1 MLVWSEIG
9 LFYRTLLAYYSYY
22 YYAVL
27 INFQKSYS
35 ISKTF
40 LLLESLSY
48 IVFVPNAPSGW
59 SHGQKKNSSGESKKF
74 SLMQYKLRDWGAS
87 KVGQLLRPLSTSYS
101 ECSEAGAEQKMLSKA
116 RITHNVWH
124 RRCRRGFWLSWQ
136 NKCVRGFSAQVSII
150 IVTWKYIVHYFLIW
164 LWSTKKLL
172 KYVLYCYIQGRQ

>member
-1 MLVWSEIG
+1 M
-9 LFYRTLLAYYSYY
+9 
-22 YYAVL
+22 YAVL

-172 KYVLYCYIQGRQ
+172 KYVLYTRAPIKSVGAKQG

>member
-1 MLVWSEIG
+1 MLLPG
-9 LFYRTLLAYYSYY
+9 GHMG
-22 YYAVL
+22 
-27 INFQKSYS
+27 K
-35 ISKTF
+35 
-40 LLLESLSY
+40 
-48 IVFVPNAPSGW
+48 
-59 SHGQKKNSSGESKKF
+59 KKNSSGESKKF

-150 IVTWKYIVHYFLIW
+150 IVTWKYIVHFLNLI
-164 LWSTKKLL
+164 LVYKKVVEICAIYKGANKECGCKTGLGISGDL
-172 KYVLYCYIQGRQ
+172 IISALMINL